1 MPFPT
6 PFHSRTMP
14 LVESY
19 EWRDWAGYIAPS
31 LYEPSHEREYFAIRN
46 SAGLIDITPLFKYE
60 VTGPDALRLV
70 DRVMTRNI
78 QKCRVGQVMYSPWC
92 DEKGKVIDDG
102 TISRLDVNHFRLT
115 AADPSLR
122 WFQDVGFGL
131 DAQVVNVS
139 QDLAALA
146 LQGPNSRA
154 ILKQIINDID
164 LDGLRYFRVGHGTA
178 PTPSRGQAVDFPIT
192 VTRTGFTGDL
202 GYELW
207 VRPQYA
213 ERLWDML
220 METGANYG
228 MLPAG
233 MVTLDIVRIEAGM
246 LLIGV
251 DYVSSHQAIIES
263 QKSSPYEI
271 GLGWAVKLDGDDFIG
286 RRALAAE
293 KEQGASEWGFV
304 GLELHW
310 EDLEQLYA
318 AEDLPPQVAG
328 RASRDAVPIY
338 KNGKFIGQMTSHT
351 FSPILK
357 QAIGIGTVYTKFAE
371 VGAQV
376 DVEVTVEFKRKLARA
391 TVVKTPF
398 YNPARKRA

>member
-14 LVESY
+14 LVDSY

-46 SAGLIDITPLFKYE
+46 SAGLIDITPLFKYD

-78 QKCRVGQVMYSPWC
+78 KKCRVGQVMYSPWC

-102 TISRLDVNHFRLT
+102 TISRLDDNHFRLT

-131 DAQVVNVS
+131 DAQVVNVT
-139 QDLAALA
+139 QDFAGLA

-154 ILKQIINDID
+154 ILAQIVEGID
-164 LDGLRYFRVGHGTA
+164 FDKLRYFWLAHGT
-178 PTPSRGQAVDFPIT
+178 VDGFPIMI
-192 VTRTGFTGDL
+192 TRTGFTGDL

-207 VRPQYA
+207 VRPPHA
-213 ERLWDML
+213 ERLWDRL
-220 METGANYG
+220 MEMGANYG

-233 MVTLDIVRIEAGM
+233 MVALDVVRIEAGM

-286 RRALAAE
+286 RRALIAE
-293 KEQGASEWGFV
+293 KEQGTSEWGFV
-304 GLELHW
+304 GLELDW
-310 EDLEQLYA
+310 RGLEQLYA
-318 AEDLPPQVAG
+318 NEDLPPQVAG
-328 RASRDAVPIY
+328 RASRDAVPVY
-338 KNGKFIGQMTSHT
+338 QNGKFVGQMTSHT

-357 QAIGIGTVYTKFAE
+357 QAIGIGTVYPRFATI
-371 VGAQV
+371 GSQL
-376 DVEVTVEFKRKLARA
+376 DVEVTVEYKRKLVKA

-398 YNPARKRA
+398 FNPKRKRA

>member
-14 LVESY
+14 LVENY

-46 SAGLIDITPLFKYE
+46 SAGLIDITPLFKYD

-78 QKCRVGQVMYSPWC
+78 KKCRVGQVMYSPWC

-102 TISRLDVNHFRLT
+102 TISRLDENHFRLT

-122 WFQDVGFGL
+122 WFQDVGVGL
-131 DAQVVNVS
+131 DAQVVNVT
-139 QDLAALA
+139 QDFAGLA

-154 ILKQIINDID
+154 ILAQIVEGID
-164 LDGLRYFRVGHGTA
+164 FDKLRYFWLAHGT
-178 PTPSRGQAVDFPIT
+178 VDGFPIMI
-192 VTRTGFTGDL
+192 TRTGFTGDL

-207 VRPQYA
+207 VRPPHA
-213 ERLWDML
+213 ERLWDRL

-233 MVTLDIVRIEAGM
+233 MVALDMVRIEAGM

-271 GLGWAVKLDGDDFIG
+271 GLGWTVKLDGDDFIG
-286 RRALAAE
+286 RRALIAE
-293 KEQGASEWGFV
+293 KEQGTSEWGFV
-304 GLELHW
+304 GLELDW
-310 EDLEQLYA
+310 VGLEKLYA
-318 AEDLPPQVAG
+318 DEDLPPQVAG
-328 RASRDAVPIY
+328 RASRDAVPVY
-338 KNGKFIGQMTSHT
+338 QNGKFVGQMTSHT

-357 QAIGIGTVYTKFAE
+357 QAIGIGTVYTRFAA
-371 VGAQV
+371 VGSQL
-376 DVEVTVEFKRKLARA
+376 DVEVTVEFKRKLVKA

-398 YNPARKRA
+398 FNPKRKRA